1 MFANGNAEYFAEF
14 VFENDHKQQHF
25 ADFIFTNQGQK
36 IDDAKIVF
44 SKINSLKVVAV
55 FWLRFQG
62 SVSIYLQFL
71 FQIC

>member
-14 VFENDHKQQHF
+14 AFQNDHKQQYF
-25 ADFIFTNQGQK
+25 PDFIFANQGQK
-36 IDDAKIVF
+36 IDDEKNVF

-55 FWLRFQG
+55 FWLRFQD
-62 SVSIYLQFL
+62 SVSIYLQFF